1 MSIKDLIINKL
12 QREYIGIENRDDIN
26 DDEKVK
32 QIINIT
38 ASVCAAVAFQPIPF
52 ADIFILTP
60 IQAYMGSRIASIR
73 GIKVSS
79 FDIKESIV
87 EISKVIG
94 LGLVAQQVAI
104 GAYKTGLPF
113 LGGFMTLPLVFGLT
127 YGIGQV
133 MDFYLINKAKGEL
146 ISPEKLKEIWKRA
159 KKEGKTSA
167 DRNKAKH
174 FSNEISKEKTIIRFL
189 KTNLDEMLILAS
201 FQSIQGG
208 FFDIETNEMIIAAFK
223 RYSKDTQ
230 DPESIQN
237 YLNNLS
243 EEQITGVVSNV
254 KGILH
259 EMEFVKL
266 ENADGDKISA
276 VMFPEAN
283 HKGFD
288 ILMNDSNTGEIWEV
302 QLKTTD
308 NKEYVQE
315 WLNRYPDGEI
325 LLSEEIAKEM
335 GLETSGIS
343 NEELTEK
350 VSKFVDNL
358 IGSGMGSS
366 MWNMFPTLSLISV
379 SIIILE
385 FYKRFQNGEIN
396 EKEFQEMVVRAS
408 GIKVSKIAILM
419 VILSIPVI
427 NVAVSTGMIARIIYS
442 LTQLKNNSKKLITP
456 KQLTQSDLTKPLKK
470 I

>member
-1 MSIKDLIINKL
+1 MLNKL
-12 QREYIGIENRDDIN
+12 Q
-26 DDEKVK
+26 
-32 QIINIT
+32 
-38 ASVCAAVAFQPIPF
+38 
-52 ADIFILTP
+52 
-60 IQAYMGSRIASIR
+60 
-73 GIKVSS
+73 
-79 FDIKESIV
+79 
-87 EISKVIG
+87 
-94 LGLVAQQVAI
+94 LGLQNRTSI
-104 GAYKTGLPF
+104 
-113 LGGFMTLPLVFGLT
+113 FGWFYDITISFWFNL
-127 YGIGQV
+127 GIGQV

-335 GLETSGIS
+335 GLETSGLS

-350 VSKFVDNL
+350 VSTFVDNL

-408 GIKVSKIAILM
+408 GIKVSK
-419 VILSIPVI
+419 
-427 NVAVSTGMIARIIYS
+427 
-442 LTQLKNNSKKLITP
+442 
-456 KQLTQSDLTKPLKK
+456 
-470 I
+470 